1 MQILVR
7 VYIFHANSRVSLY
20 FPCKFKGR
28 SIFFHA
34 NSKVGLYFSMQIQK
48 WAYIFHANLK
58 LGLYS
63 VGVYK
68 LHANISMQ
76 IFFRVYI
83 FPCKYK
89 RGSIFFHAN
98 LRVGLYFSMQIKNRV
113 YIFPCKF
120 ESGSIFFHANTKV
133 GLYFPCKFESGSI
146 FSMQIQMWVYIAIMA
161 IFHANLSPPI
171 LNLLSLFENS
181 CANSTKYTSFSP

>member
-1 MQILVR
+1 
-7 VYIFHANSRVSLY
+7 
-20 FPCKFKGR
+20 
-28 SIFFHA
+28 
-34 NSKVGLYFSMQIQK
+34 MQIQK

-120 ESGSIFFHANTKV
+120 ESGSIFSMQIHKWVYFFHANSNV
-133 GLYFPCKFESGSI
+133 GLYCHNGNFPCKFVPPPVHVCNLGSLI
-146 FSMQIQMWVYIAIMA
+146 S
-161 IFHANLSPPI
+161 
-171 LNLLSLFENS
+171 
-181 CANSTKYTSFSP
+181 KK